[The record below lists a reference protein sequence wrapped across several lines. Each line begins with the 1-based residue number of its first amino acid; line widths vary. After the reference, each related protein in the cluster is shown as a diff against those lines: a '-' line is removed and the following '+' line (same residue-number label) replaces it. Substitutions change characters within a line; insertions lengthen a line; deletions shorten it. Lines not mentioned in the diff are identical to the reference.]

1 MSDSETFKNA
11 LSKAM
16 AACSHREHCRSEIE
30 TMIEPWGL
38 SEQERAKIIG
48 ILTDENFINEERYS
62 TAFVSDKF
70 KYNKW
75 GKVKISVHL
84 KAKKIPPE
92 VISNALDTIDR
103 EKYQKMLNDLISS
116 RRKSIKAKNS
126 YDLKS
131 KLLRYGLSKGFESHL
146 LYDLLNEITEEE

>member
-1 MSDSETFKNA
+1 MSDSETFKNV

-16 AACSHREHCRSEIE
+16 AACSRREHCRSEIE

-92 VISNALDTIDR
+92 VISNALDTI
-103 EKYQKMLNDLISS
+103 EPGKISEN
-116 RRKSIKAKNS
+116 A
-126 YDLKS
+126 
-131 KLLRYGLSKGFESHL
+131 
-146 LYDLLNEITEEE
+146 